1 MQFRIL
7 GSFEVVGDAGTIPL
21 PEGRARNLLA
31 ILVLHAGQVVST
43 DQLIDLL
50 WGASPPTTAR
60 TKLYGLIS
68 TLRKKLEP
76 SGETDVSLIRTQP
89 PGYVL
94 AIDPW
99 QVDASRFRR
108 LVETAAELPAVEKA
122 KALREALGLW
132 RGRALADF
140 TYEPFAQAEISSLEE
155 TRLSAIESRVAA
167 ELELGR
173 HAELIP
179 ELERLTGENP
189 FREGLR
195 AQTMLAYYRSGNQQK
210 ALSVYRDAYDTLT
223 EELGIEPGP
232 ELQDLE
238 EAILR
243 HDPSLRATS
252 SQAGDRGDSEETVG
266 GPWLSESRKVVTV
279 TYVEMRMPAASGSEP
294 EAHRTLTRRAH
305 ETITQTVRRHGGTTQ
320 GSIGGVNVSVF
331 GIPAAHED
339 DPQRAVRAAV
349 EIRDALSE
357 LAREDGEGPEAR
369 IGINTGEVVLGATG
383 LTGSVLPEDTVRV
396 TARLQQ
402 SAEAGEILLGDR
414 TRQVMSQA
422 VTVEPI
428 RRHVADDAGN
438 RLAAWRLVSADPSLP
453 RYGPATDIPLVG
465 RARELEWL
473 RDALRETSHTG
484 APRRL
489 TVLGSAGIGKS
500 RLALEFA
507 DAAASQA
514 RVLTGHCP
522 PYGDGITFWPL
533 REIVEHAAG
542 DTRPETIARILE
554 SVHDADTIATHVGG
568 AIGST
573 ESPLRPDVL
582 FPSVRVF
589 FETLAEDRPLVLVI
603 EDVHWAQPRFV
614 ELIDYLT
621 EFVDG
626 PVMLLCLARPEI
638 DEEYPYFANE
648 RDNSETLVLG
658 PLEMT
663 HVEEL
668 VEFNLTRH
676 GASYGRVLEI
686 IDVAAGNPL
695 FIQQLLAALEEGDE
709 LTIPAT
715 IHGLLLARFDRLGPA
730 ERDVIR
736 AASVWGRRFEV
747 ANVTDLLPPQVRG
760 YSVRV
765 HLESLKRKMLIARV
779 DHDQGFSFRHAL
791 IQLTAY
797 QTITKDNRALL
808 HERVADLLQASDGEV
823 GAEDELMGYHLERA
837 HGYGAELG
845 IDDEHSRQLAERAGG
860 HLFQA
865 GLRAFARFDA
875 VGAQNLLE
883 RAKVLLP
890 FDHPHRWSLRRH
902 LVETHQVMGQ
912 HDRAEAALSDLI
924 GEMAS
929 GDDPV
934 LEHFLRLEQVWTRIA
949 IGPDPMTLEEI
960 EKVTE
965 RARQVF
971 EKAGDQTGLAQV
983 ARVMVHVYLRRGQM
997 AEMETAAQSG
1007 MYHAGRSDSSRERL
1021 GAQWM
1026 LTIALEEGP
1035 RPAEECIEM
1044 CEEVADWFHIENPG
1058 VVSSLA
1064 YFWAM
1069 TGDFDRARELS
1080 SEAMRILKELVS
1092 ARRPLGGVLRRIVD
1106 VELLAGDFE
1115 IAEERLREALEVN
1128 QDMGEHEMVAQI
1140 AATLANVLHR
1150 RGGMDGAER
1159 FAVLSQNCAPSESVV
1174 AQTMW
1179 RCARARVASSR
1190 GRSEKAE
1197 ELVREAVGLAPTNM
1211 FTLKAHVHLTLGE
1224 LLLHT
1229 GRQEEGKRAIG
1240 DAIGLF
1246 ERKGNV
1252 VAAEQARSLPALAKR

>member
-7 GSFEVVGDAGTIPL
+7 GSFEVVGDDGTIPL
-21 PEGRARNLLA
+21 PEGRARSLLA

-50 WGASPPTTAR
+50 WGASPPATSL

-76 SGETDVSLIRTQP
+76 GGETDASLIRRRP

-94 AIDPW
+94 AIDPG
-99 QVDASRFRR
+99 QVDAARFRR

-122 KALREALGLW
+122 KGLREALGLW
-132 RGRALADF
+132 RGPALADF
-140 TYEPFAQAEISSLEE
+140 TYEPFAQAEISSLDE
-155 TRLSAIESRVAA
+155 TRLSAVESRIAA

-173 HAELIP
+173 HTELIP
-179 ELERLTGENP
+179 ELERLTAEHP

-195 AQTMLAYYRSGNQQK
+195 AQTMLAHYRSGNQQK

-232 ELQDLE
+232 KLQDLE

-243 HDPSLRATS
+243 HDPSLHAMS
-252 SQAGDRGDSEETVG
+252 SQAGDREETVD
-266 GPWLSESRKVVTV
+266 GPWPSESRKLVTV
-279 TYVEMRMPAASGSEP
+279 TYVDMRMPAGSASDP

-305 ETITQTVRRHGGTTQ
+305 ETITLIIRGHGGTSQ

-331 GIPAAHED
+331 GIPTAHED
-339 DPQRAVRAAV
+339 DSQRAVRAAT
-349 EIRDALSE
+349 EIKDALRKF
-357 LAREDGEGPEAR
+357 AREDGEGPEAR
-369 IGINTGEVVLGATG
+369 IGINTGEVIVGDTG

-414 TRQVMSQA
+414 TRQIVSQT

-428 RRHVADDAGN
+428 QRHIADDAGN
-438 RLAAWRLVSADPSLP
+438 RLPAWRLVSADPSLP
-453 RYGPATDIPLVG
+453 RYGPATDTPLVG
-465 RARELEWL
+465 RAQELGRL
-473 RDALRETSHTG
+473 RDALRQTGHTG
-484 APRRL
+484 ASRRL
-489 TVLGSAGIGKS
+489 TVVGNAGIGKS

-507 DAAASQA
+507 ESAVGQA

-533 REIVEHAAG
+533 REIVELAAG
-542 DTRPETIARILE
+542 GTRPETIGCLLR
-554 SVHDADTIATHVGG
+554 SVHDADSIAIHVAG
-568 AIGST
+568 AIGAT
-573 ESPLRPDVL
+573 ESPLQPDVL

-589 FETLAEDRPLVLVI
+589 FETLARDRPLVLVI

-638 DEEYPYFANE
+638 DEQYPGFANNQ
-648 RDNSETLVLG
+648 DNSETLGLG
-658 PLEMT
+658 PLET
-663 HVEEL
+663 ADVEEL
-668 VEFNLTRH
+668 VEFNLTQH
-676 GASYGRVLEI
+676 GASYERVLEV
-686 IDVAAGNPL
+686 IDVAEGNPL
-695 FIQQLLAALEEGDE
+695 FIQQLLAALREGDE
-709 LTIPAT
+709 LTIPPS
-715 IHGLLLARFDRLGPA
+715 IHGLLLARLDRLGPA

-747 ANVTDLLPPQVRG
+747 TNVTDLLPPQAGG
-760 YSVRV
+760 YSVPV
-765 HLESLKRKMLIARV
+765 HLESLERKMLIARV
-779 DHDQGFSFRHAL
+779 DHDHGFAFGHAL
-791 IQLTAY
+791 IQLAAY

-808 HERVADLLQASDGEV
+808 HERVADLLETSEAEV
-823 GAEDELMGYHLERA
+823 GAEEELIGYHLERA
-837 HGYGAELG
+837 HGYRAELG
-845 IDDEHSRQLAERAGG
+845 IDDEHSRQLAERASG
-860 HLFQA
+860 HLFRA
-865 GLRAFARFDA
+865 GLSAFARFDA

-883 RAKVLLP
+883 RAEVLVP
-890 FDHPHRWSLRRH
+890 VDHPDRWSLRRH
-902 LVETHQVMGQ
+902 LVETYQVMGQ
-912 HDRAEAALSDLI
+912 HDQAEVALSGLI
-924 GEMAS
+924 GEVAS

-949 IGPDPMTLEEI
+949 IGPDPMTLAEI
-960 EKVTE
+960 EKVTD

-971 EKAGDQTGLAQV
+971 EKAEDQTGLAQV

-997 AEMETAAQSG
+997 AEMEAAAQNG
-1007 MYHAGRSDSSRERL
+1007 MYHAGRSDSAREHL

-1026 LTIALEEGP
+1026 MTIALEEGP
-1035 RPAEECIEM
+1035 RSAEECIEL
-1044 CEEVADWFHIENPG
+1044 CQEVADWFHIANPG

-1064 YFWAM
+1064 YFRAM
-1069 TGDFDRARELS
+1069 TGDFDRARQLAA
-1080 SEAMRILKELVS
+1080 EARRILKEVVS

-1115 IAEERLREALEVN
+1115 MAEERLRDALAVN
-1128 QDMGEHEMVAQI
+1128 EDMGEHEMIAQI
-1140 AATLANVLHR
+1140 TATLANVLHR
-1150 RGGMDGAER
+1150 KGEMDEAER
-1159 FAVLSQNCAPSESVV
+1159 FAVMSQDHAPAESVP

-1179 RCARARVASSR
+1179 RCARARVMSSR
-1190 GRSEKAE
+1190 GQSEKAE
-1197 ELVREAVGLAPTNM
+1197 ELVRDAEQLAPTDM
-1211 FTLKAHVHLTLGE
+1211 LTLKAHVHLTLGE
-1224 LLLHT
+1224 VLLHT
-1229 GRQEEGKRAIG
+1229 GRQAEGERAIR
-1240 DAIGLF
+1240 DAIDLF
-1246 ERKGNV
+1246 DRKGNV
-1252 VAAEQARSLPALAKR
+1252 AASEQARDLPALANR